1 MLGLG
6 LYEKTFRAYYKLI
19 GAPDYYNKLPPAIL
33 FCNWI
38 FQRILR
44 INAKVPVSVNFTSH
58 VSGFSRVKLGKNVGV
73 ALAVSRGCKMTVV
86 SDTTLEIGDN
96 TIWAFNVC
104 FQTGDHGLINR
115 DEYTKGS
122 IKIGKNCWIANSV
135 TILKGIE
142 LGDNVTVGANSVVTK
157 SFPDNVVI
165 AGCPAKIIK
174 YIDPEKDRDT
184 DKTSQAVLL

>member
-6 LYEKTFRAYYKLI
+6 LYEKSFKFYYKLI
-19 GAPDYYNKLPPAIL
+19 KSPAYYNKIRPSVL

-38 FQRILR
+38 FQRVLR
-44 INAKVPVSVNFTSH
+44 LNSRVPVSVNFTTH
-58 VSGFSRVKLGKNVGV
+58 VDGFSRVKLGKNTGIS
-73 ALAVSRGCKMTVV
+73 LAVSRGCKITVV
-86 SDTTLEIGDN
+86 SNTTLEIGDD

-115 DEYTKGS
+115 SEYTSAS

-135 TILKGIE
+135 TVLKGVE

-157 SFPDNVVI
+157 SFPSNVVI
-165 AGCPAKIIK
+165 AGCPARIIK
-174 YIDPEKDRDT
+174 HLNFQK
-184 DKTSQAVLL
+184 A